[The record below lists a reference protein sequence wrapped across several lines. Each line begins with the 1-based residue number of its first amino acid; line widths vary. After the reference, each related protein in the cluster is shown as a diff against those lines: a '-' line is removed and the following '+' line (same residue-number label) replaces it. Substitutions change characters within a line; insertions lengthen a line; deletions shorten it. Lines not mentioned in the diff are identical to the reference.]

1 MTGMAKAIIFCAD
14 GTWNGPEDATG
25 SSVIDSNDVHGE
37 LLASSVTNVVKLY
50 ANLAGQVS
58 PETLRL
64 SDEQEKML
72 VAADGSTVQIAKYLH
87 GVGDSQNI
95 AIKLMG
101 GIFGAGVIA
110 RVVRGFTF
118 ISRNYLPGDAIHI
131 VGFSRGA
138 YTARA
143 LAGMI
148 ARVGLLDPRVHD
160 LTDRANAY
168 RLGSDAWFKSHS
180 IAITASPI
188 RGLADLL
195 GHCVDYVENWIGRSL
210 RPDSLIP
217 NVPIRSVAV
226 WDTVGSMGIPEY
238 IKDRRIDLFRF
249 VDLGLSSKVDY
260 GFHAMA
266 IDEMRADFPVTRWDP
281 RQNVTQRW
289 FVGAHADV
297 GGGYPVTQSG
307 LSDTAL
313 AWLGDQLT
321 TLGVDFSLPPVYS
334 AATDKY
340 TQAIHTPWEN
350 APFSALR
357 QCARHVESTDIV
369 DESVSSRLKLDP
381 SYRPIALSEW
391 INANSPRP
399 KTAAVGSG

>member
-1 MTGMAKAIIFCAD
+1 MPKTIIFCAD
-14 GTWNGPEDATG
+14 GTWNGPDDATG
-25 SSVIDSNDVHGE
+25 ASVIDSPDIHGE

-50 ANLAGQVS
+50 ASLAGQVT

-64 SDEQEKML
+64 NDEQEKVL
-72 VAADGSTVQIAKYLH
+72 ADANSDSLQIAKYLH

-118 ISRNYLPGDAIHI
+118 VSRNYIAGDAIHI

-148 ARVGLLDPRVHD
+148 SRVGLLNPKVHD
-160 LTDRANAY
+160 LSDKANAY
-168 RLGSDAWFKSHS
+168 RLGRDAWFKSHG
-180 IAITASPI
+180 IAVATSRIS
-188 RGLADLL
+188 GLSDLL
-195 GHCVDYVENWIGRSL
+195 NHCVNYVESWMGRSL

-217 NVPIRSVAV
+217 NIPIKSVAV

-249 VDLGLSSKVDY
+249 VDLALSPLVEY

-266 IDEMRADFPVTRWDP
+266 IDEMRADFPVTRWDA
-281 RQNVTQRW
+281 RERVTQQW
-289 FVGAHADV
+289 FAGAHADV
-297 GGGYPVTQSG
+297 GGGYAAAQSG

-313 AWLGDQLT
+313 AWLSTQLA
-321 TLGVDFSLPPVYS
+321 GVGAQFSVPPVYVP
-334 AATDKY
+334 ATDQY
-340 TQAIHTPWEN
+340 LQSIHTPWKN
-350 APFSALR
+350 PPFDALLQAAR
-357 QCARHVESTDIV
+357 QVECRDSV
-369 DESVSSRLKLDP
+369 DPSVTKRLQADP
-381 SYRPIALSEW
+381 SYRPESLNKWLRE
-391 INANSPRP
+391 NPL
-399 KTAAVGSG
+399 